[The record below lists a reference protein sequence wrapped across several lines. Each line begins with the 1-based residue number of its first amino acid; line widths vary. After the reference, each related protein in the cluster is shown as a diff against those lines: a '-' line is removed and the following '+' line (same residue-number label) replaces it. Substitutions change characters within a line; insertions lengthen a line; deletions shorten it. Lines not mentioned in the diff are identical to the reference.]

1 MFCARYQSK
10 RFYYNDLLFIF
21 TRDEPHFIV

>member
-10 RFYYNDLLFIF
+10 RFYFNDLLFNF
-21 TRDEPHFIV
+21 THDEPRFIV